1 MLLFQA
7 SKGKV
12 RELQNCHEAY
22 QVLLKVIKAKNN
34 FMKRSK
40 AKKEKQARV
49 MVQVEEA
56 SQRWIR
62 RSSLLNVE

>member
-1 MLLFQA
+1 M
-7 SKGKV
+7 
-12 RELQNCHEAY
+12 QNCHEAY